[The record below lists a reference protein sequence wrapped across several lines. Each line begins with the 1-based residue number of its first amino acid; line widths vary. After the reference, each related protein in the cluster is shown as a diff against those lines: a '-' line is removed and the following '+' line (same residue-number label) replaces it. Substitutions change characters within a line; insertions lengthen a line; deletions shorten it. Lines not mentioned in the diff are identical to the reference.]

1 MATIKTAIQIYDQM
15 SRPLQAMSRGVNTL
29 INAMETAQGTFDH
42 GFDSSVLQQ
51 VREDIAE
58 ATVGFDQ
65 MEQQIRQ
72 ADTAQNRFNDRVQ
85 EGSDRA
91 GGLLQQI
98 KNIAVA
104 VGGLAET

>member
-1 MATIKTAIQIYDQM
+1 
-15 SRPLQAMSRGVNTL
+15 
-29 INAMETAQGTFDH
+29 METAQGTFDH

-104 VGGLAET
+104 VGGLAATKKILGLSDTLGKYQGPVEFDCG